1 METVKLLPFDH
12 AFKAVGPQFSLGN
25 NSRFTRKRDILNV
38 RTLCEHGDTC
48 PQL

>member
-12 AFKAVGPQFSLGN
+12 AFKAVGPQFSLEN
-25 NSRFTRKRDILNV
+25 NSRFTRKRDILND
-38 RTLCEHGDTC
+38 RALCEHGDIS